1 MPYSA
6 TQRNSKVTVS
16 KKEGGHSKVVG
27 HTTPGKKN
35 AYLAALHIHS
45 KDKDMKKE
53 NASANMGM
61 TFDNQVGQVYA
72 VQQPYD
78 GCDTKKLVHKVD
90 PMMGI
95 RDSGIE
101 TDKFYGAYL
110 DEKQAHAIAEKLNNE
125 FLDAALMI
133 EEKKSMTTDKI
144 RKTIDTLER
153 KRKEH
158 VDAAKENPKEASAHK
173 EKIAAIAEKIDDLMS
188 KMERIEKS
196 KKEIAKKEDK
206 KKEKQKDKK

>member
-1 MPYSA
+1 MPYS
-6 TQRNSKVTVS
+6 TSQKNGKVTVS

-53 NASANMGM
+53 NASANMG
-61 TFDNQVGQVYA
+61 TAFDNQVGTVYA

-95 RDSGIE
+95 RDSGI
-101 TDKFYGAYL
+101 DNDNFYGAYL
-110 DEKQAHAIAEKLNNE
+110 DEKQAHAIAEKLNKE
-125 FLDAALMI
+125 FLDAAQMLEQKKQDVI
-133 EEKKSMTTDKI
+133 EKI
-144 RKTIDTLER
+144 KEAIDALENQR
-153 KRKEH
+153 TES
-158 VDAAKENPKEASAHK
+158 VNLIKENPKESQQHK
-173 EKIAAIAEKIDDLMS
+173 EKISRLATKIDDLMN
-188 KMERIEKS
+188 KLEKIENS
-196 KKEIAKKEDK
+196 KKQLKQDKKEL
-206 KKEKQKDKK
+206 KKEKNKK